1 MTRHNVTPQDVG
13 SPSVALTISQAVK
26 YSSLS
31 RSFIYN
37 LFWEKRLTRLKA
49 GKRVLIMK
57 ADMDAY
63 LNSIRQVG

>member
-1 MTRHNVTPQDVG
+1 MDKSHSLTANKA
-13 SPSVALTISQAVK
+13 ALSIQEAVQ
-26 YSSLS
+26 YSGLS